1 MATPRSAGL
10 ASLGE
15 WVEGFFQSE
24 FTHAGTVKTH
34 QPPRGPSR
42 ALARLGWTESFP
54 AGMADSGGDVG
65 GVAVPQKLTE
75 HVPQVNWR
83 NRRIVITI
91 IGCGGTGS
99 QIATGMPY
107 LHQAL
112 LASGHP
118 YGLRVFLI
126 DGDRI
131 TETNCVRQPFSRS
144 EVGLYKAVV
153 LINRLNMFWGLDWE
167 AVPHFVRCG
176 QDVPDSDFVISCV
189 DTRAARAVIARV
201 VSLKSRR
208 FLYLLDTGNLAD
220 RGQFVLGQPLRKD
233 RKDRAKRLPCAHE
246 LFPSIVHAQADKRD
260 RMPAC
265 SAAEAIQMQEPYI
278 NSTIANHVLAL
289 LARLFRHG
297 RIAYHGGFVNLA
309 TGRVTPLAVDP
320 ATWSRL
326 RVQAEKE
333 RAYLNRRQRG
343 RARTG
348 Q

>member
-1 MATPRSAGL
+1 M
-10 ASLGE
+10 
-15 WVEGFFQSE
+15 
-24 FTHAGTVKTH
+24 
-34 QPPRGPSR
+34 
-42 ALARLGWTESFP
+42 
-54 AGMADSGGDVG
+54 
-65 GVAVPQKLTE
+65 PQKITE
-75 HVPQVNWR
+75 HLPTVNWR

-91 IGCGGTGS
+91 VGCGGTGS
-99 QIATGMPY
+99 QIAMGMPY

-118 YGLRVFLI
+118 YGLRVFLV

-153 LINRLNMFWGLDWE
+153 LINRLNLFWGLDWE
-167 AVPHFVRCG
+167 AVPHFVHCG
-176 QDVPDSDFVISCV
+176 QDLPDSDFLISCV
-189 DTRAARAVIARV
+189 DTRTARAAIARV

-208 FLYLLDTGNLAD
+208 FQYWLDAGNLAD

-233 RKDRAKRLPCAHE
+233 RKDRAKRLPCVHE

-260 RMPAC
+260 RLPAC
-265 SAAEAIQMQEPYI
+265 SAAEAISLQEPYL

-289 LARLFRHG
+289 LARIFRYG

-309 TGRVTPLAVDP
+309 TGCVTPLTVDP
-320 ATWSRL
+320 ATWLRL
-326 RVQAEKE
+326 RRQAERE
-333 RAYLNRRQRG
+333 RAYLRRKPQNP
-343 RARTG
+343 AHPG

>member
-1 MATPRSAGL
+1 M
-10 ASLGE
+10 
-15 WVEGFFQSE
+15 
-24 FTHAGTVKTH
+24 
-34 QPPRGPSR
+34 
-42 ALARLGWTESFP
+42 
-54 AGMADSGGDVG
+54 
-65 GVAVPQKLTE
+65 PQKLTE

-233 RKDRAKRLPCAHE
+233 RKDRAKRLPCAPRT
-246 LFPSIVHAQADKRD
+246 FSVHRSRAGRQTGPDAGVQRSGGDSD
-260 RMPAC
+260 
-265 SAAEAIQMQEPYI
+265 
-278 NSTIANHVLAL
+278 
-289 LARLFRHG
+289 ARAVYQQHHRQSRVG
-297 RIAYHGGFVNLA
+297 A
-309 TGRVTPLAVDP
+309 TGSAIAAWAHRISRRVREG
-320 ATWSRL
+320 S
-326 RVQAEKE
+326 
-333 RAYLNRRQRG
+333 
-343 RARTG
+343 
-348 Q
+348 

>member
-1 MATPRSAGL
+1 
-10 ASLGE
+10 
-15 WVEGFFQSE
+15 
-24 FTHAGTVKTH
+24 
-34 QPPRGPSR
+34 
-42 ALARLGWTESFP
+42 
-54 AGMADSGGDVG
+54 
-65 GVAVPQKLTE
+65 VAVPQKLTE
-75 HVPQVNWR
+75 HLPQVNWQ

-91 IGCGGTGS
+91 VGCGGTGS
-99 QIATGMPY
+99 QIVTGMPY

-118 YGLRVFLI
+118 YGLRVFLV

-176 QDVPDSDFVISCV
+176 RDVPDSDFLISCV

-208 FLYLLDTGNLAD
+208 FLYWLDGGNLAD
-220 RGQFVLGQPLRKD
+220 RGQFVLGQPLRKG
-233 RKDRAKRLPCAHE
+233 RRDRAKRLPCVHE
-246 LFPSIVHAQADKRD
+246 LFPSIVHAPADRRD
-260 RMPAC
+260 RLPAC
-265 SAAEAIQMQEPYI
+265 SAAEAISMQEPYI
-278 NSTIANHVLAL
+278 NSTIANHMLAL

-309 TGRVTPLAVDP
+309 TGSVTPLAVDL
-320 ATWSRL
+320 ATWLRL
-326 RVQAEKE
+326 RKQAEKE
-333 RAYLNRRQRG
+333 RAYLTRKPQNL
-343 RARTG
+343 ARTG
-348 Q
+348 R

>member
-1 MATPRSAGL
+1 M
-10 ASLGE
+10 
-15 WVEGFFQSE
+15 
-24 FTHAGTVKTH
+24 
-34 QPPRGPSR
+34 
-42 ALARLGWTESFP
+42 
-54 AGMADSGGDVG
+54 
-65 GVAVPQKLTE
+65 PQKLTE

-83 NRRIVITI
+83 SRRIVITI
-91 IGCGGTGS
+91 VGCGGTGS

-112 LASGHP
+112 LASRHP
-118 YGLRVFLI
+118 YGLRVFLV

-144 EVGLYKAVV
+144 EIGLYKAVV

-176 QDVPDSDFVISCV
+176 RDVPDSDFLISCV

-208 FLYLLDTGNLAD
+208 FQYWLDTGNLAD

-233 RKDRAKRLPCAHE
+233 HKDRAKRLPCAHE
-246 LFPSIVHAQADKRD
+246 LFPSIVHAPADRRD
-260 RMPAC
+260 RLPAC
-265 SAAEAIQMQEPYI
+265 SAAEAIQRQEPYI

-289 LARLFRHG
+289 LARLFRYG

-309 TGRVTPLAVDP
+309 TGRVTPLPVDL
-320 ATWSRL
+320 ATWLRL
-326 RVQAEKE
+326 RAQAEKE
-333 RAYLNRRQRG
+333 RAYLSRRPQG
-343 RARTG
+343 TAPASE
-348 Q
+348 

>member
-1 MATPRSAGL
+1 M
-10 ASLGE
+10 
-15 WVEGFFQSE
+15 
-24 FTHAGTVKTH
+24 
-34 QPPRGPSR
+34 
-42 ALARLGWTESFP
+42 
-54 AGMADSGGDVG
+54 
-65 GVAVPQKLTE
+65 PQKLTE
-75 HVPQVNWR
+75 HSPLVNWR
-83 NRRIVITI
+83 NRSIVITI
-91 IGCGGTGS
+91 AGCGGTGA

-118 YGLRVFLI
+118 YGLRVFLV

-153 LINRLNMFWGLDWE
+153 LINRLNLFWGLDWE
-167 AVPHFVRCG
+167 AVPHFVHCG
-176 QDVPDSDFVISCV
+176 QDVPDSDFLISCV
-189 DTRAARAVIARV
+189 DTRAARAAIARV

-208 FLYLLDTGNLAD
+208 FAYWLDAGNLAD

-233 RKDRAKRLPCAHE
+233 RKDRAKRLPCVHE
-246 LFPSIVHAQADKRD
+246 LFPSIVHAPADKRD
-260 RMPAC
+260 RLPAC
-265 SAAEAIQMQEPYI
+265 SAAEAISLQEPYL

-309 TGRVTPLAVDP
+309 TGCVTPLAVDP
-320 ATWSRL
+320 ATWLRL
-326 RVQAEKE
+326 RRQAEKE
-333 RAYLNRRQRG
+333 RTNLARRPPGLARG
-343 RARTG
+343 S